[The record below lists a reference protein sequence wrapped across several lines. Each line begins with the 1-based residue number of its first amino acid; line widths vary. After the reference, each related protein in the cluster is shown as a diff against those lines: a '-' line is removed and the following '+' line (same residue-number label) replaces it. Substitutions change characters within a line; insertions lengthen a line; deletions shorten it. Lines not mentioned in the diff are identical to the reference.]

1 MSVPQHW
8 TTGQIISSGTKSPLV
23 APKWE
28 QITLWR
34 DDDDDD
40 DDDDEDDDARFI
52 LSQYA

>member
-28 QITLWR
+28 PITLWR

-40 DDDDEDDDARFI
+40 DEADDVRFI